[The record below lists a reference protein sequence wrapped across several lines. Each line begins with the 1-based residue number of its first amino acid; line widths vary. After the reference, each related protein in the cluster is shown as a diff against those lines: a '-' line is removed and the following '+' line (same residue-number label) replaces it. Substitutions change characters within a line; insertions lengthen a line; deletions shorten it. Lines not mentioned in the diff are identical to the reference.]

1 MSGRELDWDPGG
13 CPSYTCLRRLHML
26 VSVGVDMH
34 LARQAAGIYII
45 LFWRSAYE
53 DDFHALRPG
62 IGRNFGRRCFDVPG
76 PAGRRPRRVCRE
88 KIGNKAADAPLQI
101 LFFIPGFMQSLPG
114 SVATGRANGG
124 HEGAEAR
131 ADLLNCRSRGV
142 EISWASR
149 FSSEGSC
156 RQQ

>member
-1 MSGRELDWDPGG
+1 MHFALASTVTSDADVLMCLDLQADDRGG
-13 CPSYTCLRRLHML
+13 CVERRRETRLLMRPSK
-26 VSVGVDMH
+26 
-34 LARQAAGIYII
+34 
-45 LFWRSAYE
+45 F
-53 DDFHALRPG
+53 
-62 IGRNFGRRCFDVPG
+62 
-76 PAGRRPRRVCRE
+76 
-88 KIGNKAADAPLQI
+88 